1 MQTYAYGHDFGNAET
16 CGVVFYNG
24 RRSANSIPSA
34 TAQGTLQ
41 RLESLG
47 VVLDKKDYV
56 FKPTDGPE
64 MYVGQLA
71 LSQSDKSSTGRG
83 DISRYWS
90 ARSLHLLLTV
100 AASMIEDEEFGLSVV
115 TGLPIQTYI
124 NDAESRNRVKTALNG
139 KHTFYLNNKKRTIH
153 VAVERVIMEGAGAII
168 AYGMKG
174 NVRQGVIDI
183 GGRTTDLFASNGQTP
198 INYMCDGK
206 PLGVE
211 LAADLLSANFQRLYG
226 RPLNN
231 DERRGILYAY
241 PQHSNHTYPEIYV
254 KGKPVTNLKELASQA
269 IDSVGGDIASFVS
282 TTWNESEQSGGVASS
297 FARVLLVGGGA
308 YFFHEQISKIIPE
321 VQLASHP
328 EEANALGYAAFA
340 EGQFQ
345 RRQNIRIA

>member
-1 MQTYAYGHDFGNAET
+1 MHTYAYGHDFGNAET
-16 CGVVFYNG
+16 CGMVFYNNK
-24 RRSANSIPSA
+24 RLASSIPSA

-56 FKPTDGPE
+56 FKPQNGPE
-64 MYVGQLA
+64 EYIGKLA
-71 LSQSDKSSTGRG
+71 LTQSDKSSTGRG

-90 ARSLHLLLTV
+90 TRSLQLLLTV
-100 AASMIEDEEFGLSVV
+100 AASLIDDEEFGLSVV

-139 KHTFYLNNKKRTIH
+139 VHTFYLNNKKRTIH
-153 VAVERVIMEGAGAII
+153 ASVERVIMEGAGAII

-226 RPLNN
+226 RPLNH

-241 PQHSNHTYPEIYV
+241 PQYSNQPYPEIYV
-254 KGKPVTNLKELASQA
+254 KGKQVTNLKELASQA
-269 IDSVGGDIASFVS
+269 IASVGNDIASFVS

-308 YFFHEQISKIIPE
+308 YFFHEQIARTIPE

-328 EEANALGYAAFA
+328 EEANALGYAALA
-340 EGQFQ
+340 EGQLQ